1 MFPTGSTHGIKGA
14 MAWHG
19 TLPGGTQEAA
29 DRSLVEAPFR
39 HSWCGASTV
48 CCTCT
53 MTKAILLHLSLRNT
67 NPGFPLISGSTCCLP
82 RKDDPKPHRARSV
95 PKRHHHWT
103 RLHTT
108 RGPLTSSHLS
118 DVDLDGSMVFGSD
131 DPVAGRAANTH
142 THTSLNVS
150 SPSPVS
156 LTFFLAALTISAGRT
171 GPQIHRRRS
180 ACWSS
185 FGCHLQTRHTF
196 ENTHSALAM
205 LTG

>member
-142 THTSLNVS
+142 TYFIKRQLAITCLSNFLPRCSHHFRGTYRSTNSPASFCMLELVRVSPANTSH
-150 SPSPVS
+150 
-156 LTFFLAALTISAGRT
+156 F
-171 GPQIHRRRS
+171 
-180 ACWSS
+180 
-185 FGCHLQTRHTF
+185 
-196 ENTHSALAM
+196 
-205 LTG
+205 